1 MLKSSIVSLL
11 FSLEVREEILLLV
24 NSQILLSFLMR
35 GWDFGRHS
43 LVMIIFLRAYGKY
56 SCLWASEVGYGS
68 VWSSN
73 TRYLCIVVMQLSRI
87 IYLFSSNMHDASLSL
102 GIHTT
107 CARLMLNL
115 VSGQT

>member
-1 MLKSSIVSLL
+1 MALPCYDNLFTCFMISI
-11 FSLEVREEILLLV
+11 
-24 NSQILLSFLMR
+24 
-35 GWDFGRHS
+35 H
-43 LVMIIFLRAYGKY
+43 AYGLANFDMAR
-56 SCLWASEVGYGS
+56 CV
-68 VWSSN
+68 N

-115 VSGQT
+115 VSAQT